1 MADLLM
7 ALDAPPSGRSR
18 ATWFDSLAYCRA
30 KLMSYGPVP
39 WDSPGEVAAFFG
51 KAQGMFRS
59 DALLVDLG
67 DLLAWR
73 VGHDGLLRTAMAARS
88 RPGYALRTLLGDE
101 QARAVAAEAV
111 TAVAASAGAVPVVLS
126 APSPA
131 RWLAVAAAQAGAG
144 AGPGAGTGADAG
156 AGPPDPDLAETA
168 AMYTAD
174 FLRTFAGLGVD
185 GLLLDE
191 GPASAGELIHP
202 EAYRPVLNVA
212 DHYGWPVLISAGSAP
227 PWPFGEVTGVA
238 AWLGSDPETP
248 ENPKTPKNPG
258 QAAGRWGIVA
268 STEFWHGTDP
278 PAAADLVL
286 AAVPAD
292 ADPDTVMQRVRALSA
307 EP

>member
-1 MADLLM
+1 MADLLA
-7 ALDAPPSGRSR
+7 ALDVPPSGRSQ

-51 KAQGMFRS
+51 KAQAMFRS

-73 VGHDGLLRTAMAARS
+73 AGHDGLLRTAMAARS

-101 QARAVAAEAV
+101 QARAVAAEGV
-111 TAVAASAGAVPVVLS
+111 TAVAASAGVVPVVLS
-126 APSPA
+126 VPSPA

-144 AGPGAGTGADAG
+144 AGAE
-156 AGPPDPDLAETA
+156 AGPPDPDRAETA

-174 FLRTFAGLGVD
+174 FLRTFAGFGVD

-212 DHYGWPVLISAGSAP
+212 DHYGWPVLIRAGSAP
-227 PWPFGEVTGVA
+227 AWPFGEVTGVA
-238 AWLGSDPETP
+238 AWLGSDP
-248 ENPKTPKNPG
+248 KTPG
-258 QAAGRWGIVA
+258 QVAGRWGIVA
-268 STEFWHGTDP
+268 NAEFWHGIDP

-292 ADPDTVMQRVRALSA
+292 ADPDTVMQRVRALT
-307 EP
+307 P

>member
-1 MADLLM
+1 MADLLA
-7 ALDAPPSGRSR
+7 ALDVPPSGRSQ

-30 KLMSYGPVP
+30 KLLSYGPVP

-111 TAVAASAGAVPVVLS
+111 TAVAASAGVVPVVLS
-126 APSPA
+126 VPSPA
-131 RWLAVAAAQAGAG
+131 RWLAVAAAQAGAE
-144 AGPGAGTGADAG
+144 
-156 AGPPDPDLAETA
+156 AGPPDPDRAETA
-168 AMYTAD
+168 AMYAAD

-191 GPASAGELIHP
+191 GPASAGQLIHP

-227 PWPFGEVTGVA
+227 AWPFGEVTGVA
-238 AWLGSDPETP
+238 AWLGSA
-248 ENPKTPKNPG
+248 PKCPAAPRP
-258 QAAGRWGIVA
+258 QADGRWGIVA
-268 STEFWHGTDP
+268 NAAFWTGTNP
-278 PAAADLVL
+278 SAAADLVL
-286 AAVPAD
+286 AAVPAQ
-292 ADPDTVMQRVRALSA
+292 ADPDAVMQRVRALT
-307 EP
+307 P

>member
-1 MADLLM
+1 MADLLT
-7 ALDAPPSGRSR
+7 ALDAPPSGRSQ
-18 ATWFDSLAYCRA
+18 ATWFDSLAYCQA
-30 KLMSYGPVP
+30 KLLSGRGVP
-39 WDSPGEVAAFFG
+39 WDSPGEVTAFFG

-73 VGHDGLLRTAMAARS
+73 VADDDSLRAAMAARS

-101 QARAVAAEAV
+101 HARTVAAEAM
-111 TAVAASAGAVPVVLS
+111 TAVAASAGALPVVLS
-126 APSPA
+126 VPSPA

-144 AGPGAGTGADAG
+144 ADPG
-156 AGPPDPDLAETA
+156 AGPPDPDRAETA

-174 FLRTFAGLGVD
+174 FLRTFAGRGVD

-191 GPASAGELIHP
+191 GPVAAGDLIHP

-212 DHYGWPVLISAGSAP
+212 DHYGWPALIGAP
-227 PWPFGEVTGVA
+227 NAPAWPLGEVTGVA
-238 AWLGSDPETP
+238 AWLGSGPNT
-248 ENPKTPKNPG
+248 PG

-268 STEFWHGTDP
+268 GAGFWDGADP
-278 PAAADLVL
+278 PATADLVL

-292 ADPDTVMQRVRALSA
+292 ADPDTVMQRVRALTR
-307 EP
+307 

>member
-1 MADLLM
+1 MADLLT

-88 RPGYALRTLLGDE
+88 RPGYALRILLGDE

-131 RWLAVAAAQAGAG
+131 RWLAVAAAQAGAWSWPWSWHRGRHRGG
-144 AGPGAGTGADAG
+144 AARPGPRRNRRHVHRRLPADLRRPGRRRA
-156 AGPPDPDLAETA
+156 PP
-168 AMYTAD
+168 
-174 FLRTFAGLGVD
+174 RRRAGLRRRADPPG
-185 GLLLDE
+185 GLPP
-191 GPASAGELIHP
+191 GPQRRGPLRVARADQRRE
-202 EAYRPVLNVA
+202 RP
-212 DHYGWPVLISAGSAP
+212 
-227 PWPFGEVTGVA
+227 GVA
-238 AWLGSDPETP
+238 VRRGHGRRGVARVSPRD
-248 ENPKTPKNPG
+248 PKTPKNPG

>member
-1 MADLLM
+1 
-7 ALDAPPSGRSR
+7 
-18 ATWFDSLAYCRA
+18 
-30 KLMSYGPVP
+30 MSYGPVP
-39 WDSPGEVAAFFG
+39 WDSPGEVTAFFG

-126 APSPA
+126 VPSPA

-144 AGPGAGTGADAG
+144 AGTGADTG
-156 AGPPDPDLAETA
+156 AGPPDPDRAETA

-174 FLRTFAGLGVD
+174 FLRAFAGLGVD
-185 GLLLDE
+185 GLLLGE

-212 DHYGWPVLISAGSAP
+212 DHYGWPVLISAGSVPA
-227 PWPFGEVTGVA
+227 WPFGEVTGVA
-238 AWLGSDPETP
+238 AWLGSAQRTRRPRRTRRPQRTP
-248 ENPKTPKNPG
+248 ARPPGAGASWPAQSSGTAPTRPRQLTWCSRPSRRTPIP
-258 QAAGRWGIVA
+258 
-268 STEFWHGTDP
+268 TP
-278 PAAADLVL
+278 
-286 AAVPAD
+286 
-292 ADPDTVMQRVRALSA
+292 
-307 EP
+307 

>member
-1 MADLLM
+1 MADLLT

-67 DLLAWR
+67 DLMAWR
-73 VGHDGLLRTAMAARS
+73 VGHDDLLRTAMAARS

-144 AGPGAGTGADAG
+144 AGTGAGTG
-156 AGPPDPDLAETA
+156 AGPPDPDRAETA
-168 AMYTAD
+168 AMYAAD

-227 PWPFGEVTGVA
+227 AWPFGEVTGIA
-238 AWLGSDPETP
+238 AWLGSD
-248 ENPKTPKNPG
+248 PKTPKNPG

>member
-1 MADLLM
+1 MADLLT

-111 TAVAASAGAVPVVLS
+111 TAVAASAGVVPVVLS
-126 APSPA
+126 VPSPA
-131 RWLAVAAAQAGAG
+131 RWLAVAAAQAGAE
-144 AGPGAGTGADAG
+144 
-156 AGPPDPDLAETA
+156 AGPPDPDRAETA

-191 GPASAGELIHP
+191 GPASAGGLIHP

-227 PWPFGEVTGVA
+227 AWPFGEVTGVA
-238 AWLGSDPETP
+238 AWLGSA
-248 ENPKTPKNPG
+248 PKCPAAPRP
-258 QAAGRWGIVA
+258 QADGRWGIVA
-268 STEFWHGTDP
+268 NAAFWTGTNP
-278 PAAADLVL
+278 SAAADLVL
-286 AAVPAD
+286 AAVPAQ
-292 ADPDTVMQRVRALSA
+292 ADPDAVMQRVRALT
-307 EP
+307 P

>member
-1 MADLLM
+1 MADLLA
-7 ALDAPPSGRSR
+7 ALDAPPSGRSQ

-39 WDSPGEVAAFFG
+39 WDSPGEVTAFFG

-73 VGHDGLLRTAMAARS
+73 VADHDSLRTAMASRS

-111 TAVAASAGAVPVVLS
+111 TAVAASAGGVPVVLS
-126 APSPA
+126 VPSPA
-131 RWLAVAAAQAGAG
+131 RWLAVAAAQAGAE
-144 AGPGAGTGADAG
+144 
-156 AGPPDPDLAETA
+156 AGPPDPDRAETA

-212 DHYGWPVLISAGSAP
+212 DHYGWPVLIRAGSAP
-227 PWPFGEVTGVA
+227 AWPFGEVTGVA
-238 AWLGSDPETP
+238 AWLGADLKAPK
-248 ENPKTPKNPG
+248 NPKTPG
-258 QAAGRWGIVA
+258 QVAGRWGIVA
-268 STEFWHGTDP
+268 SAEFWHGIDP

-292 ADPDTVMQRVRALSA
+292 ADPDTVMQRVRALT
-307 EP
+307 P

>member
-1 MADLLM
+1 
-7 ALDAPPSGRSR
+7 
-18 ATWFDSLAYCRA
+18 
-30 KLMSYGPVP
+30 MSYGPVP
-39 WDSPGEVAAFFG
+39 WDSPGEVTAFFG

-111 TAVAASAGAVPVVLS
+111 TAVAASAGVVPVVLS
-126 APSPA
+126 VPSPA

-144 AGPGAGTGADAG
+144 AGAE
-156 AGPPDPDLAETA
+156 AGPPDPDRAETA

-191 GPASAGELIHP
+191 GPVSAGELIHP

-227 PWPFGEVTGVA
+227 AWPFGEVTGVA
-238 AWLGSDPETP
+238 AWLGSAPKNPETP
-248 ENPKTPKNPG
+248 KNPKTPKTPG
-258 QAAGRWGIVA
+258 QAAGRWGIVVGA
-268 STEFWHGTDP
+268 EFWNGADP

-292 ADPDTVMQRVRALSA
+292 ADPDAVMQRVRALT
-307 EP
+307 P

>member
-1 MADLLM
+1 MADLLT

-18 ATWFDSLAYCRA
+18 ATWFDSLAYCWA

-67 DLLAWR
+67 DLMAWR

-101 QARAVAAEAV
+101 RARAVAAEAV

-144 AGPGAGTGADAG
+144 AGTGAGTG
-156 AGPPDPDLAETA
+156 AGPPDPDRAETA
-168 AMYTAD
+168 AMYAAD

-227 PWPFGEVTGVA
+227 AWPFGEVTGVA
-238 AWLGSDPETP
+238 AWLGSAP

>member
-1 MADLLM
+1 MADLLT

-101 QARAVAAEAV
+101 RARAVAAEAV

-144 AGPGAGTGADAG
+144 AGAE
-156 AGPPDPDLAETA
+156 AGPPDPDRAETA

-227 PWPFGEVTGVA
+227 AWPFGEVTGIA
-238 AWLGSDPETP
+238 AWLGSD
-248 ENPKTPKNPG
+248 PKTPKNPG

>member
-1 MADLLM
+1 MADLLT
-7 ALDAPPSGRSR
+7 ALDAPPSGRSQ

-30 KLMSYGPVP
+30 KLLSYGPVP
-39 WDSPGEVAAFFG
+39 WDSPGEVTAFFG

-73 VGHDGLLRTAMAARS
+73 VGHDGSAAGGHGGPQQARVRPAHPPRRRAGPRRRGGGGDRRRGERRGGAGRAVGTVSRPLAGRRGSAGRRRTLKLGPTPGRDRPTRTAP
-88 RPGYALRTLLGDE
+88 RP
-101 QARAVAAEAV
+101 
-111 TAVAASAGAVPVVLS
+111 
-126 APSPA
+126 
-131 RWLAVAAAQAGAG
+131 
-144 AGPGAGTGADAG
+144 
-156 AGPPDPDLAETA
+156 PPCTPPTSCA
-168 AMYTAD
+168 
-174 FLRTFAGLGVD
+174 TFAGLGVD

-212 DHYGWPVLISAGSAP
+212 DHYGWPVLIRAGSAP
-227 PWPFGEVTGVA
+227 AWPFGEVPGVA
-238 AWLGSDPETP
+238 AWLGSDPT
-248 ENPKTPKNPG
+248 PG

-268 STEFWHGTDP
+268 SAEFWHGTDP

-292 ADPDTVMQRVRALSA
+292 ADPDAVMQRVRALSA

>member
-1 MADLLM
+1 MADLLA
-7 ALDAPPSGRSR
+7 ALDAPPSGRSQ

-39 WDSPGEVAAFFG
+39 WDSPGEVTAFFG

-144 AGPGAGTGADAG
+144 AGAE
-156 AGPPDPDLAETA
+156 AGPPDPDRAETA

-191 GPASAGELIHP
+191 GPVSAGELIHP

-227 PWPFGEVTGVA
+227 AWPFGEVTGVA
-238 AWLGSDPETP
+238 AWLGSAPKNPETP
-248 ENPKTPKNPG
+248 KNPKTPKTPG
-258 QAAGRWGIVA
+258 QAAGRWGIVVGA
-268 STEFWHGTDP
+268 EFWNGADP

-292 ADPDTVMQRVRALSA
+292 ADPDAVMQRVRALT
-307 EP
+307 P